1 MTKSVISESH
11 GFYMLS
17 FLRNSPSFLAEWL
30 CHFTFPWAMDEWTSF
45 SRQCLMVCVTICDV
59 SHPGQC
65 VWPLRW
71 FCSALP
77 SWRMMLSI
85 FSLCA
90 PCLSF
95 LVKCSSRL
103 PVFWVG
109 CPENYAEKEEPVL
122 KVNYF
127 CSEKTLLRG
136 WTSYWLGDNFCKPIY
151 PTEDE
156 LPFWSAQFYGIK
168 CIHIIV

>member
-59 SHPGQC
+59 SHPDQC

-122 KVNYF
+122 KVKF
-127 CSEKTLLRG
+127 FLLWEDPVKRMNKLLAGRQFLQTNISNRG
-136 WTSYWLGDNFCKPIY
+136 RVTIL
-151 PTEDE
+151 
-156 LPFWSAQFYGIK
+156 K
-168 CIHIIV
+168 CTVLWH